1 VKSPREVVNPQ
12 WRKPGAWAECQVSD
26 DSQELTVRLHG
37 ELDVATVR
45 SISEAI
51 EASLVDGPLRLVI
64 DLKEVSF
71 MDSSGI
77 ALLVQLANRVE
88 RVQVR
93 DPSANV
99 RRVFELTGL
108 AQHFGLAERK

>member
-1 VKSPREVVNPQ
+1 MKSPREVVKSQ
-12 WRKPGAWAECQVSD
+12 WRKPGAWAECQVGD
-26 DSQELTVRLHG
+26 DSRELTVRLHG
-37 ELDVATVR
+37 ELDVATVP

-51 EASLVDGPLRLVI
+51 EAAEVDGPSRLVI

-88 RVQVR
+88 SVQVR
-93 DPSANV
+93 SPSANV

>member
-1 VKSPREVVNPQ
+1 VKSPREVVKSQ

-26 DSQELTVRLHG
+26 DSRELTVRLHG
-37 ELDVATVR
+37 ELDVATVP

-51 EASLVDGPLRLVI
+51 ESARVDGSSSLVMDLR
-64 DLKEVSF
+64 DLSF

-77 ALLVQLANRVE
+77 ALLVRLANRAE
-88 RVQVR
+88 SVQVR
-93 DPSANV
+93 NPSPNV

-108 AQHFGLAERK
+108 ARHFGLADSE

>member
-1 VKSPREVVNPQ
+1 MNSPREVVKSQ
-12 WRKPGAWAECQVSD
+12 WRKRGAWAECQVSD
-26 DSQELTVRLHG
+26 DGHELTIRLHG

-51 EASLVDGPLRLVI
+51 EASLVDGPSRLVV

-77 ALLVQLANRVE
+77 ALLVELANRAE
-88 RVQVR
+88 SVQVC

-99 RRVFELTGL
+99 RRVFEITGL
-108 AQHFGLAERK
+108 AEHFGLAERK